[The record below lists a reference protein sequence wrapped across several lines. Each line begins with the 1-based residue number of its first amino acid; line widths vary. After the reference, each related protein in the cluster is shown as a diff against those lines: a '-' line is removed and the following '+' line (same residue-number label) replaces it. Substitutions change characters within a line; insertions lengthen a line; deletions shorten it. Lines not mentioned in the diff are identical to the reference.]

1 MASQRIFLLITV
13 LLLTFAC
20 SGRTPGTQA
29 ISIETRGGVSLRL
42 QEPRIKPIEQKDW
55 TDVQR
60 QLLEPILLD
69 QGSIPNIFKTFAH
82 HPDLFTPLFRFER
95 YLQQLSSLD
104 PRDREIL
111 INRIAWLSNSEYEW
125 SAHTL
130 IGAEHGLLH
139 ADMKR
144 IQEGPEAAGWSAEDA
159 VLVTAVEEL
168 YDDAYISDD
177 TWTSLT
183 ARFETKQI
191 MELVMTVGGHHML
204 AMALNSFGVQLSEGA
219 VGFPEVSGRPS
230 RGPKGASG
238 VPTRSDEP
246 RITPI
251 DPESLSASERELLTT
266 VVNNIV
272 DEFGFLPNVFGT
284 LARHPELYRHWIG
297 FAEQL
302 LWRSRLPPRE
312 REMLINRIAW
322 HTSSE
327 YEWVAHNRIGREVG
341 LSESEL
347 ARLAEPN
354 TEDWSTQD
362 AILVR
367 AVDEL
372 HRDAFLSDATWTPL
386 SERFDEVQMIELVMT
401 VGSYKMLAMALNS
414 FGVQLDEVDTG
425 KGFAE
430 QKGEL

>member
-20 SGRTPGTQA
+20 SGRAPGTQA

-42 QEPRIKPIEQKDW
+42 QEPRIVPIEQEDW
-55 TDVQR
+55 TEVER
-60 QLLEPILLD
+60 QLLEPILQD
-69 QGSIPNIFKTFAH
+69 QGSVPNIFKTFAR
-82 HPDLFTPLFRFER
+82 HPDLFTPLLGFGR

-111 INRIAWLSNSEYEW
+111 INRIVWLSNSEYEW

-130 IGAEHGLLH
+130 IGATHGLL
-139 ADMKR
+139 DEDLQR
-144 IQEGPEAAGWSAEDA
+144 IQEGPEAAGWNAEDA
-159 VLVTAVEEL
+159 VLMAAVEEL
-168 YDDAYISDD
+168 YDHAYISDG
-177 TWTSLT
+177 TWISLT
-183 ARFETKQI
+183 TRFETKQI
-191 MELVMTVGGHHML
+191 MELVMVVGGYHML

-219 VGFPEVSGRPS
+219 VGFPEGSGRTS
-230 RGPKGASG
+230 GGPKGTGGA
-238 VPTRSDEP
+238 PNRSDQP

-251 DPESLSASERELLTT
+251 DPENWSDSERELLTT
-266 VVNNIV
+266 VVVEIV
-272 DEFGFLPNVFGT
+272 DEVGFLPNVFGT
-284 LARHPELYRHWIG
+284 LARHPELYRHWIL

-302 LWRSRLPPRE
+302 LWRSSLPPRE
-312 REMLINRIAW
+312 REILINRIAW

-347 ARLAEPN
+347 SRLAEPN

-372 HRDAFLSDATWTPL
+372 HRDAFMSDATWTPL
-386 SERFDEVQMIELVMT
+386 SERFDEVQMIDLVMT

-414 FGVQLDEVDTG
+414 FGVQLDKVDTG
-425 KGFAE
+425 KGFTS